1 MDQKTRSDKK
11 QTHQGNYEKC
21 IIRGTCLHLLTYMVR
36 VQLALATRT
45 PHISRDRQQ
54 STCIKLP
61 HGSCQYRLSECS
73 LLQRLLGGIKIPGDL
88 TWPTVKL
95 YASRVSGALTFV
107 NRPIPEMRGYHHEP
121 TVPGRTYKQGTCC
134 LHFLLDH
141 FYLKITFMTI
151 SQGPLIKSKQGDQTL
166 KMQEHKLLTDPVCRP
181 ATVRL
186 SVQLSVSCLFH
197 PLRDAATYH
206 LHGEGKS
213 TGEHCQEI
221 GSGDRFGI
229 YFLTIHSP
237 LTKNAS
243 QGLVLLILTS

>member
-1 MDQKTRSDKK
+1 MYNPWDLSPLAYLCGQSSVSLSHKDTS
-11 QTHQGNYEKC
+11 HLQG
-21 IIRGTCLHLLTYMVR
+21 
-36 VQLALATRT
+36 
-45 PHISRDRQQ
+45 Q
-54 STCIKLP
+54 STEHLYQIATWVM
-61 HGSCQYRLSECS
+61 SIQISECS
-73 LLQRLLGGIKIPGDL
+73 VLQRSLGGIKIPGDL

-95 YASRVSGALTFV
+95 YASRFSGALTFV

-151 SQGPLIKSKQGDQTL
+151 SQDPLIKSKQGDQTL
-166 KMQEHKLLTDPVCRP
+166 KMQKHKLLTDPVCRL

-186 SVQLSVSCLFH
+186 SVQLSVNYQFYQPC
-197 PLRDAATYH
+197 DAATYH
-206 LHGEGKS
+206 LHGEGKK
-213 TGEHCQEI
+213 HCQEI

-243 QGLVLLILTS
+243 QGLFLLILTS